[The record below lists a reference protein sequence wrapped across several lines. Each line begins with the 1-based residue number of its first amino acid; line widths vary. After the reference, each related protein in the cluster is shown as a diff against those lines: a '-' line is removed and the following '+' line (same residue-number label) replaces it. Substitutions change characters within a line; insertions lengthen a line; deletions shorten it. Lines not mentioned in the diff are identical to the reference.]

1 MSDNMNKKAE
11 NIVERFK
18 QSLNENIRNEI
29 SQSDYD
35 RLSEI
40 IVAGMVEE
48 ISEVSTEI
56 DMLAKKLR
64 STIEKPDMA
73 L

>member
-1 MSDNMNKKAE
+1 MSDYINKKAE

-35 RLSEI
+35 RLSEL

-48 ISEVSTEI
+48 LSEVSTEI